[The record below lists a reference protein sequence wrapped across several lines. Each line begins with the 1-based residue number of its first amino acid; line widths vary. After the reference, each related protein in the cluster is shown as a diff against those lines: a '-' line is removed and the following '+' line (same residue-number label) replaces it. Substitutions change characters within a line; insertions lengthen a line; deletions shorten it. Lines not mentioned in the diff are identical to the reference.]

1 MQPSLATAKGHLNQ
15 QPQRRRKPLTEE
27 TPPSPIPTR
36 THTIYAATL
45 DPKLPTGN
53 SFSDLTGRFP
63 IQSNRGANYIFV
75 LYDYDSNAI
84 LVRPLRNRSAQEILR
99 VFTSVHA
106 YLVARGLRP
115 RLHTLDNKASTSLKD
130 FLTTEHIEYQLVP
143 PHIHRRNSAERA
155 IQTFKNHFIAGL
167 ASTDPNFPL
176 SNWCRL
182 LPQAELTLNLLR
194 PSRLNPKLSA
204 YAQLEGTFDFNRTPL
219 APPGTRVIVHEKPT
233 QRRTWAPHGI
243 DGWYIGPAM
252 DHYQCYRVWIPSTH
266 AERISDTIQFFPTLL
281 RTPTLSHR
289 DAALQ
294 AARELTHALQNLNNA
309 NPLSQLS
316 DDQLRALHQL
326 STFSPPNAPGV
337 ETNPSPSAKKSQLPS
352 PHIPTPYNLRP
363 RPPDSSPEPTPSP
376 RPAVQPRYNLRPRA
390 QYAAPVTHADTGK
403 SMEYRDLLADPTT
416 RDVWLHS
423 AANKFG

>member
-1 MQPSLATAKGHLNQ
+1 M
-15 QPQRRRKPLTEE
+15 
-27 TPPSPIPTR
+27 
-36 THTIYAATL
+36 
-45 DPKLPTGN
+45 
-53 SFSDLTGRFP
+53 
-63 IQSNRGANYIFV
+63 

-84 LVRPLRNRSAQEILR
+84 LVRPLRNRSAQEIQR

-115 RLHTLDNKASTSLKD
+115 RLHTLDNEASTSLKD
-130 FLTTEHIEYQLVP
+130 FLTAEHVEYQLVP

-243 DGWYIGPAM
+243 DGWYVGPAL

-266 AERISDTIQFFPTLL
+266 AERIVDTIQFFPTLL

-289 DAALQ
+289 DATLK

-316 DDQLRALHQL
+316 NDQLRALHQL
-326 STFSPPNAPGV
+326 SPFSLPTLRGWRPIPHPQPKH
-337 ETNPSPSAKKSQLPS
+337 PSFPHLTYQHPTTYDPDLPIHRPHHPRVRVRLFNHATTCVLELNTPLPS
-352 PHIPTPYNLRP
+352 HMPTPANLWNTATSWPIHHSRCLAPLCRQRIWMTCP
-363 RPPDSSPEPTPSP
+363 RPC
-376 RPAVQPRYNLRPRA
+376 
-390 QYAAPVTHADTGK
+390 
-403 SMEYRDLLADPTT
+403 
-416 RDVWLHS
+416 
-423 AANKFG
+423 